1 LSSLFYLFTLLLFF
15 MKRYRYKAKN
25 EKGELITGEAEG
37 KTIDHAAKLIR
48 QKGLYIISITPVSSF
63 EINVFKR
70 FTNRISGGTVTT
82 FTRQMA
88 TMINSGLP
96 ITEALYILRTQS
108 NQGMANVVTKVLS
121 DVEEGESLSSALA
134 KHPRVFSKTYIA
146 LVKSGEVGGV
156 LDEVLARLAD
166 DMERQ
171 QEFRGKIKTA
181 MIYPVIIVIG
191 MILVA
196 LVMLVVV
203 IPRMLTLYEQFDV
216 DLPIATKILIG
227 VTTIMTKFW
236 PLLLIGAG
244 VAFWGFQLY
253 SKTKDGRHRIDELI
267 LKIPIIGE
275 LQRQVI
281 LTDLTRTM
289 SLMVGSGV
297 SILEVLNISSSV
309 SGNVVISDALND
321 TTKMVEKGFPL
332 AFAFSRHPEAFP
344 YILSQMISV
353 GEETG
358 KMDEVLGKISH
369 IFEIESEQ
377 KLKAL
382 TAAIEPA
389 ILIVL
394 GVGVAFMVIAII
406 MPIYNITTAL

>member
-1 LSSLFYLFTLLLFF
+1 

-25 EKGELITGEAEG
+25 DKGELITGEAEG

-48 QKGLYIISITPVSSF
+48 QKGLYIISISPISSF
-63 EINVFKR
+63 EINLLKR

-121 DVEEGESLSSALA
+121 DVEEGESLSSALS
-134 KHPRVFSKTYIA
+134 KHPQVFSKTYIA

-181 MIYPVIIVIG
+181 MIYPVIIVVG
-191 MILVA
+191 MVIVA
-196 LVMLVVV
+196 LVMVIVV

-216 DLPIATKILIG
+216 DLPLATKILIA
-227 VTTIMTKFW
+227 VTNIMTKFW
-236 PLLLIGAG
+236 PLILIGGG

-253 SKTKDGRHRIDELI
+253 RKTKEGSHRIDELI
-267 LKIPIIGE
+267 LKIPLIGE
-275 LQRQVI
+275 LQRQII

-297 SILEVLNISSSV
+297 SILEVLNISASV
-309 SGNVVISDALND
+309 SNNVVISDALND

-358 KMDEVLGKISH
+358 KMDEVLSKISH
-369 IFEIESEQ
+369 IFEVESEQ

-394 GVGVAFMVIAII
+394 GVGVAFMVISII
-406 MPIYNITTAL
+406 MPIYNITTQL